1 MEEKHRKFLKCNNIF
16 KILMRHFFVINT
28 KVWELKFRALKIKK
42 LMVKQLFRSCN
53 AADKYYCF

>member
-1 MEEKHRKFLKCNNIF
+1 
-16 KILMRHFFVINT
+16 MRHFFAINT